1 MASTRLL
8 RSLEK
13 HVSLD
18 KVMRL
23 KNEKLGGN
31 VLGRLSIWK
40 MVLDAVWTGGPG
52 TCHFAITSACNARCG
67 FCSFARD
74 QLPAASR
81 HSVTLAEAKLASDIL
96 KRNGVRFLHF
106 TGGEPLVHRDFMA
119 MVSHAA
125 QIGMIPTLVTN
136 GALLTPKRVDAL
148 ADAGLATVYIS
159 IDAASSTVHDSNRG
173 LTGLSARI
181 RRANVALKRRQIPS
195 SASVTMSDDQVAFYD
210 DGVGTS
216 AFKPLALLGGAFGWG
231 LKRNVIHLYT
241 FLCRNYQPG
250 DNIYCFGFSRGA
262 FTIRLITGLVTGEG
276 LVDAPT
282 GKSER
287 VLRREAKFL
296 YRRYRRS
303 RRFTFNYTFVFLLR
317 WLRDWIITMLSRLLR
332 QTTPNQVA
340 IRHRPRVRFLGLW
353 DTVAA
358 YGLPMYEMTRG
369 VDLYFWPISMRDRNL
384 SDRVDRAC
392 HALALDDE
400 RTTFHPLLWNEKD
413 EPGIFA
419 GPGSQDISRTDQE
432 RISQV

>member
-40 MVLDAVWTGGPG
+40 MVRDAVWTGGPG

-195 SASVTMSDDQVAFYD
+195 SASVTMSRLVDYSVLPEFLRDLGFGAVTFSYPLRTLPSSYLACANRRSS
-210 DGVGTS
+210 TS
-216 AFKPLALLGGAFGWG
+216 RSKSCT
-231 LKRNVIHLYT
+231 H
-241 FLCRNYQPG
+241 
-250 DNIYCFGFSRGA
+250 
-262 FTIRLITGLVTGEG
+262 LVTIG
-276 LVDAPT
+276 
-282 GKSER
+282 
-287 VLRREAKFL
+287 
-296 YRRYRRS
+296 
-303 RRFTFNYTFVFLLR
+303 
-317 WLRDWIITMLSRLLR
+317 
-332 QTTPNQVA
+332 
-340 IRHRPRVRFLGLW
+340 
-353 DTVAA
+353 
-358 YGLPMYEMTRG
+358 TR
-369 VDLYFWPISMRDRNL
+369 
-384 SDRVDRAC
+384 
-392 HALALDDE
+392 
-400 RTTFHPLLWNEKD
+400 K
-413 EPGIFA
+413 
-419 GPGSQDISRTDQE
+419 
-432 RISQV
+432 